1 MATKMYEST
10 SRRVP
15 FGGAATH
22 GVSTHGGWGEIGKL
36 MLVGVSVIAGWH
48 FFCQPEDKVA
58 TPASQAAA
66 AKSRRSSISG
76 GSTPGVLK
84 VRLERIHEDK
94 AAVAASLRGAAM
106 RTNQSRRSP
115 ELDELVS
122 TTVAALSQSRVA
134 EDFKAEV
141 DGHVERKQAMVRA
154 KLAARKRLP
163 TDESSSGEPSPPQAG
178 PSLLYSVGRI
188 VVDTATRQR
197 VHDRADRVLATLV
210 NRGCRT
216 MEPGADL
223 LASDDEVPERYD
235 TSAREQLGELL
246 ATKLHPAVN
255 HLLGLQPSLKA
266 NDLNRGVSKKNR
278 LAYFVANRVRLEHPN
293 LLANNPSPENLKTA
307 NLLCSRLLLKMQKG
321 EVETHPEWAS
331 MRECD
336 LNNALRMAVAMIFV
350 PTEGELDA
358 ARLLDSREVKRLR
371 SAMEHTSAGR
381 ASSARV

>member
-1 MATKMYEST
+1 MATKMYETT

-22 GVSTHGGWGEIGKL
+22 GISTSTGWGEIGKL
-36 MLVGVSVIAGWH
+36 MLVGVSVIAGWR

-66 AKSRRSSISG
+66 AKPRRSPISG

-106 RTNQSRRSP
+106 RTNQSLSA

-122 TTVAALSQSRVA
+122 TAVAALSQSRVA

-163 TDESSSGEPSPPQAG
+163 TDESSSGEPSRPQAG

-188 VVDTATRQR
+188 VVDTATRAR
-197 VHDRADRVLATLV
+197 VHDRTDRVLATLV
-210 NRGCRT
+210 NRGFRT

-278 LAYFVANRVRLEHPN
+278 LAYYVANRVRLEYPN